1 MDVTKIWNNQKR
13 ELHIT
18 AKDLHES
25 DDPLDN
31 ILLDVMFDEFY
42 KRIKKQKSSKQNE

>member
-1 MDVTKIWNNQKR
+1 MDVTKIWNNQRR
-13 ELHIT
+13 ELNIT
-18 AKDLHES
+18 AKDLNES
-25 DDPLDN
+25 EDPLDN